1 MFSPSRDQARQ
12 LFFDAWQKYQRREM
26 LSAMEDVV
34 LEVILLHPEYQRA
47 LEMPE
52 RYQHKDYL
60 PEMGDINPFLH
71 MSMHVAVKEQL
82 SIDQPSGIRQRFQRL
97 LLKTGDEHV
106 ATHQLMECLAEMIW
120 RAQRDQQA
128 LDATVYFECLDRQEN
143 ISG

>member
-26 LSAMEDVV
+26 LSAMEDMA
-34 LEVILLHPEYQRA
+34 LEVILLHPAYQRV

-60 PEMGDINPFLH
+60 PETGDINPFLH